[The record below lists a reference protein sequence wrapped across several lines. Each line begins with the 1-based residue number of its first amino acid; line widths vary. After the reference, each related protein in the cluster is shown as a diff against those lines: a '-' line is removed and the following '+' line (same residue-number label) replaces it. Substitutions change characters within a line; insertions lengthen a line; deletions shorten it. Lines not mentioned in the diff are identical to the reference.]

1 MRELF
6 KRVFKKEEG
15 FSLIELII
23 VIAILAIIAAIAVPT
38 LLANIRRANEG
49 TDIANAKLIADS
61 ISTTIAQN
69 PEYEGVVIALDF
81 VTSGGAS
88 DAEEVVDLAVASFT
102 GAVPVLKASSYG
114 TVGSNYEVTT
124 TAAGAVT
131 VVSDTGTV
139 LYPRP

>member
-23 VIAILAIIAAIAVPT
+23 VIAILAIIAAIAVPN

-49 TDIANAKLIADS
+49 ADISNAKLIADS

-69 PEYEGVVIALDF
+69 PEYEGVVIGGLEF
-81 VTSGGAS
+81 VTSGGAT
-88 DAEEVVDLAVASFT
+88 DAEEVVDLAVDSFT
-102 GAVPVLKASSYG
+102 GTIPTVKASTNG
-114 TVGSNYEVTT
+114 TVGANFEVTT
-124 TAAGAVT
+124 TAAGDVT
-131 VVSDTGTV
+131 VASDTTV
-139 LYPRP
+139 LYPE